1 MASPRTERP
10 AFGGVVPRFSWGSS
24 LAVLAV
30 LGLTGYSVAGTNFN
44 IVELLRGGGAA
55 ERFVSEMFPPDLSA
69 ATLRAMGTGILE
81 TFQMSFL
88 GALLGAAVAFPLS
101 ALGTREIATVGA
113 SRGERLLLAVP
124 YHLSR
129 MLLNVFRSVP
139 DILWALVFVVALG
152 LGPFPGTLALAVH
165 SAGVLGKLYSE
176 TLEAVPSRPVQAL
189 TATGASGF
197 QAFLFGRLPQAM
209 NGFLAHALPVGM
221 QHPLGDHP
229 GLRRRRGHRAADPD
243 LHEPLR
249 LPEGRD
255 ARRGDDSG
263 GAARGPLLGRGPAQA
278 CVLAPGLRQKAGR
291 RSTPRSFAS

>member
-10 AFGGVVPRFSWGSS
+10 GIGGAVPRFSWKSS
-24 LAVLAV
+24 LAVLIV

-44 IVELLRGGGAA
+44 IIELLRGGGAA
-55 ERFVSEMFPPDLSA
+55 EKFVSEMFPPDLSA

-88 GALLGAAVAFPLS
+88 GALIGAAVAFPLS
-101 ALGTREIATVGA
+101 ALGTQEISTVGA
-113 SRGERLLLAVP
+113 SRGERLLLAIP

-129 MLLNVFRSVP
+129 TLLNVFRSVP

-189 TATGASGF
+189 TATGASNF
-197 QAFLFGRLPQAM
+197 QAFLFGRLPQSM
-209 NGFLAHALPVGM
+209 NGFASLTLYQWECNIRSATILGFVGAGGIGQQILISM
-221 QHPLGDHP
+221 NLFDYPKVATLVGATIIVVLIVD
-229 GLRRRRGHRAADPD
+229 RFSAAVRAK
-243 LHEPLR
+243 L
-249 LPEGRD
+249 
-255 ARRGDDSG
+255 
-263 GAARGPLLGRGPAQA
+263 
-278 CVLAPGLRQKAGR
+278 VY
-291 RSTPRSFAS
+291 

>member
-1 MASPRTERP
+1 MASPHTEHP
-10 AFGGVVPRFSWGSS
+10 GIGGAVPRFSWKSS
-24 LAVLAV
+24 LAVLIV
-30 LGLTGYSVAGTNFN
+30 LGLTGYSVAGTDFN
-44 IVELLRGGGAA
+44 IVELLKGSGAA

-69 ATLRAMGTGILE
+69 ATLRATGTGILE

-101 ALGTREIATVGA
+101 ALGTQEIATVGA

-176 TLEAVPSRPVQAL
+176 TLEAVPARPVQAL
-189 TATGASGF
+189 TATGASDF

-209 NGFLAHALPVGM
+209 SGFTSLTLYQWECNIRSATILGFVGAGGIGQEILISMNLFDYPKVATLVGATIVVVLLVDRFSAAIRSRLAY
-221 QHPLGDHP
+221 
-229 GLRRRRGHRAADPD
+229 
-243 LHEPLR
+243 
-249 LPEGRD
+249 
-255 ARRGDDSG
+255 
-263 GAARGPLLGRGPAQA
+263 
-278 CVLAPGLRQKAGR
+278 
-291 RSTPRSFAS
+291 